1 MDRDDT
7 TGREIVDQ
15 ATMEL
20 RRKIDEMLSASTAAA
35 DPIPVA
41 PTQKQAAV
49 PNYEAFDFLAKQK
62 PSQNLN
68 AIHMDEFELNAPIR
82 DEKEDIQAE
91 VQSII
96 KNCLLVEDEAAM
108 IRNQK

>member
-35 DPIPVA
+35 DPVPVA
-41 PTQKQAAV
+41 PAQK
-49 PNYEAFDFLAKQK
+49 
-62 PSQNLN
+62 
-68 AIHMDEFELNAPIR
+68 
-82 DEKEDIQAE
+82 
-91 VQSII
+91 
-96 KNCLLVEDEAAM
+96 
-108 IRNQK
+108 